1 MGVMG
6 LLAGGAGVSIIISG
20 IDKFSNVFKKAG
32 VGMKAL
38 GGVMKTVGTGAV
50 IVGAAVAGIGIAAA
64 KSAAKVETGFA
75 KVNTLL
81 DEGQNA
87 TDLFGDSVKRLN
99 VTLGNQGDQLTV
111 LDGLYQTISAG
122 ITDTAD
128 AEKFLESAT
137 RAAVGG
143 SAQLPIV
150 IEAGTKAIAA
160 FGLSV
165 NDSDK
170 VFDIFAATV
179 KAGQTT
185 MEQLAGAFPRVSG
198 SAGELGITL
207 EETAGVFAGLTK
219 VMKSPEE
226 AATSLNAVMT
236 GLVKPSTD
244 LKNTLKDM
252 GYESSKT
259 ALDSLGLMG
268 TLQKLKIETGG
279 DAEAMGKLFGNV
291 RALRAIFP
299 ALGKASD
306 DVANSMEIINNSTG
320 IAQKQFEDM
329 AETSE
334 YKLGTA
340 MSTLK
345 NKFIDFG
352 AKVIP
357 IFTDKLLPALEP
369 LIDTFTNKILPA
381 IEPIIPLIADG
392 LVKAVNLLLPVFQML
407 LPHLERFSKM
417 FFEKILP
424 MLEPLINL
432 LLELVD
438 TALIYFMDILE
449 ALIPVFEAL
458 LPAIIEIVKALMP
471 LLDII
476 LPPLIELLELLT
488 PLLVGLIGFFADLS
502 TVIINTVV
510 KAIKTLVG
518 WLTDAW
524 EWLEKILG
532 GIGDVGSGIGDF
544 IGSIGDFFG
553 GGKVRKVN
561 DFILT
566 NSGQVLETNPN
577 DTIIGTKNP
586 GGLGGGIIINIDNV
600 YGLNPDM
607 LAEALQDKL
616 SEMITI

>member
-1 MGVMG
+1 
-6 LLAGGAGVSIIISG
+6 
-20 IDKFSNVFKKAG
+20 
-32 VGMKAL
+32 
-38 GGVMKTVGTGAV
+38 
-50 IVGAAVAGIGIAAA
+50 
-64 KSAAKVETGFA
+64 
-75 KVNTLL
+75 
-81 DEGQNA
+81 
-87 TDLFGDSVKRLN
+87 
-99 VTLGNQGDQLTV
+99 
-111 LDGLYQTISAG
+111 
-122 ITDTAD
+122 
-128 AEKFLESAT
+128 
-137 RAAVGG
+137 
-143 SAQLPIV
+143 
-150 IEAGTKAIAA
+150 
-160 FGLSV
+160 
-165 NDSDK
+165 
-170 VFDIFAATV
+170 
-179 KAGQTT
+179 
-185 MEQLAGAFPRVSG
+185 
-198 SAGELGITL
+198 
-207 EETAGVFAGLTK
+207 
-219 VMKSPEE
+219 
-226 AATSLNAVMT
+226 
-236 GLVKPSTD
+236 
-244 LKNTLKDM
+244 
-252 GYESSKT
+252 
-259 ALDSLGLMG
+259 
-268 TLQKLKIETGG
+268 
-279 DAEAMGKLFGNV
+279 
-291 RALRAIFP
+291 
-299 ALGKASD
+299 
-306 DVANSMEIINNSTG
+306 
-320 IAQKQFEDM
+320 
-329 AETSE
+329 
-334 YKLGTA
+334 
-340 MSTLK
+340 
-345 NKFIDFG
+345 
-352 AKVIP
+352 
-357 IFTDKLLPALEP
+357 
-369 LIDTFTNKILPA
+369 
-381 IEPIIPLIADG
+381 
-392 LVKAVNLLLPVFQML
+392 
-407 LPHLERFSKM
+407 
-417 FFEKILP
+417 